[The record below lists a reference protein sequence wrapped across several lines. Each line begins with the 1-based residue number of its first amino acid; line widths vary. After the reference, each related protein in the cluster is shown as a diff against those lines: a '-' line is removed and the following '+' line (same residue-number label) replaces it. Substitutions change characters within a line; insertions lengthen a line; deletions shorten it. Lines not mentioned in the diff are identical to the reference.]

1 MTISKTSV
9 PVEVCWR
16 VLEASST
23 HVLTCTIFRDPIA
36 GVELRLGY
44 FVDVRLH
51 ARTMRDIESA
61 RVLAQDWLEAVRAAS
76 KNKTIQASHEI
87 TLPRLRSND

>member
-23 HVLTCTIFRDPIA
+23 HMLTCAIFSDPIA

-44 FVDVRLH
+44 FVDVPLH
-51 ARTMRDIESA
+51 SRMMCDIDSA
-61 RVLAQDWLEAVRAAS
+61 RALAQNWLDAVRAAAMR
-76 KNKTIQASHEI
+76 N
-87 TLPRLRSND
+87 

>member
-1 MTISKTSV
+1 MAISKTSE

-23 HVLTCTIFRDPIA
+23 QILTCAIFTDQIG

-44 FVDVRLH
+44 FVDVPLH
-51 ARTMRDIESA
+51 SRMVRDMDSA
-61 RVLAQDWLEAVRAAS
+61 RALAQNWLDAVRVAANHNS
-76 KNKTIQASHEI
+76 
-87 TLPRLRSND
+87 DG